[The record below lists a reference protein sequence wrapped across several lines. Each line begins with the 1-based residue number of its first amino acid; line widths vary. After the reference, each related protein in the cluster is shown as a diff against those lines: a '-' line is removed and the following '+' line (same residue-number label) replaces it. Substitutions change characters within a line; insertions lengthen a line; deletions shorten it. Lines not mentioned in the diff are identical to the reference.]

1 MKVRKPE
8 RKKKETSKR
17 RGGVPFL
24 KAKSLVTLEAK
35 NNFNRNLSFSSKKG
49 KKMKFLQFPMIHIGG
64 RSCLPFSS
72 EDSLEESPGIFL
84 DTRWIPNILGRHE

>member
-49 KKMKFLQFPMIHIGG
+49 KKNEISPISNDPYWGQFL
-64 RSCLPFSS
+64 LT
-72 EDSLEESPGIFL
+72 FL
-84 DTRWIPNILGRHE
+84 F